1 MPKYLLQ
8 VSYTP
13 EGAKG
18 LKKDGG
24 TKRRQAAQKL
34 IESVGGKMEAF
45 YFAFGEHDAFV
56 IADMPDAASMAAA
69 SIATASTGATS
80 GKTTVLI
87 TPEEMD
93 HATKKST
100 TYSPPGH

>member
-24 TKRRQAAQKL
+24 TKRRQAAKAL
-34 IESVGGKMEAF
+34 FESLGGKVEAF
-45 YFAFGEHDAFV
+45 YFALGDDDAVV
-56 IADMPDAASMAAA
+56 IADLPDTASLVAA
-69 SIATASTGATS
+69 SIAVKATGAMT

-93 HATKKST
+93 QATKKST
-100 TYSPPGH
+100 SYSPPGH